1 MVNYLKGVDY
11 LLKGYDNLLST
22 LNPGVGFQIGIQID
36 IKLGHNEITGSAL
49 FFI

>member
-36 IKLGHNEITGSAL
+36 IKLWHNEITGSAL